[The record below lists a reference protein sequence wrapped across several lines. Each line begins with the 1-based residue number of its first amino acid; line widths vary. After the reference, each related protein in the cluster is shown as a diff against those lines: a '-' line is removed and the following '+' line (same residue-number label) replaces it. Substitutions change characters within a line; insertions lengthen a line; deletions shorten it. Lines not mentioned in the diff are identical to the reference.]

1 MAAVFE
7 QIVTEGLGDASY
19 LVGDDGPGIAALID
33 PLADVDRYIALA
45 RRHRLAITH
54 IFQTHVH
61 EDFLGGATT
70 LASRLGGAT
79 VYASAHDAPR
89 YGYANQPVRDGDRF
103 AFGGTVLTARHT
115 PGHTPEHLSFWV
127 AQEKSPEAPWAVLS
141 GGSLLV
147 GGAGRPDLLGADRA
161 TELAKAQFRTLHHIY
176 AEMPDGVTVYPAHV
190 HGSPCGA
197 SLGERNS
204 TTIGHERR
212 HNRLMQT
219 RDEAGFIRQALDGLP
234 PKPRYYP
241 RLKDANIRGDLAP
254 DASIRPLPPE
264 PFGAAASATGAVVVD
279 TRHMLAFGAGH
290 VAGAIN
296 IGAGGKLSIWAGWMV
311 DADAPLLLVVDDDS
325 GLDTVLDFF
334 RRTGF
339 GRFDGYLAGGMTAWA
354 NAGLPMRKLPQ
365 WSVQC
370 LAASRHGRAVLDVRA
385 PAEFAKGHIPGAR
398 DVFVAD
404 LPDRLG
410 SLDRQRPW
418 AVYCDSG
425 YRATIAASLMLANGF
440 ADVVNVPG
448 SWQAWQAA
456 GLPTE
461 R

>member
-1 MAAVFE
+1 MAVVFE

-19 LVGDDGPGIAALID
+19 LVGDDGPGVAALVD

-45 RRHRLAITH
+45 RRRRLAITH

-61 EDFLGGATT
+61 EDFLSGATT
-70 LASRLGGAT
+70 LARRLGGAA

-89 YGYANQPVRDGDRF
+89 YGFANQPVRDGDRF

-127 AQEKSPEAPWAVLS
+127 ATAKAPEAPWAVLS

-147 GGAGRPDLLGADRA
+147 GGAGRPDLLGEDRA
-161 TELAKAQFRTLHHIY
+161 AELAKAQFRTLHHVY
-176 AEMPDGVTVYPAHV
+176 AELPDGVAVYPAHV

-212 HNRLMQT
+212 HNPLMQIS
-219 RDEAGFIRQALDGLP
+219 DEAGFVRQALDGLP
-234 PKPRYYP
+234 PKPRYDP
-241 RLKDANIRGDLAP
+241 RLKEANIRGDRSP
-254 DASIRPLPPE
+254 EASIRPLPPE
-264 PFGAAASATGAVVVD
+264 PFGAAAGAAGAVVVD
-279 TRHMLAFGAGH
+279 TRHMLAFGGGH
-290 VAGAIN
+290 VSGAIN
-296 IGAGGKLSIWAGWMV
+296 IGAGGKMSIWAGWMV
-311 DADAPLLLVVDDDS
+311 DANAPLLLVVDDDAR
-325 GLDTVLDFF
+325 LDFVLDYF

-354 NAGLPMRKLPQ
+354 NAGLPMRKLAQ

-370 LAASRHGRAVLDVRA
+370 LAASRDGCAVLDVRS
-385 PAEFAKGHIPGAR
+385 PDEFAKGHIPGAR
-398 DVFVAD
+398 HVFVAD
-404 LPDRLG
+404 LPARLG
-410 SLDRQRPW
+410 SLDPKRPW

-425 YRATIAASLMLANGF
+425 YRASIAASLMLANGF